1 MPAYAHAYEM
11 HRGDVQVPDI
21 VGPIVVLM
29 LRRERKSSLGL
40 N

>member
-21 VGPIVVLM
+21 VGPIVALGSQIAH
-29 LRRERKSSLGL
+29 SSS
-40 N
+40 